1 MKTDAQLKS
10 AILDELRWEPT
21 ISSGDIDVATKDGI
35 VTLSG
40 TVPHY
45 VEKWAAEKAVQRVEG
60 VTAIVEELEVSLTG
74 IHKRKDSE
82 IAESVVSS
90 LTWNV
95 WVPGEIQS
103 TIEDGWV
110 TLNGAVSW
118 EFQRN
123 SAADAV
129 RYISGV
135 RGVSN
140 NITLKPDVKPS
151 AVKESIEKALK
162 RDAGID
168 AKNVGVTA
176 NGSKVT
182 LTGKIRSW
190 HEREEAASAAWST
203 PGVTEVENNLAI
215 SY

>member
-1 MKTDAQLKS
+1 MKTDSQLKS
-10 AILDELRWEPT
+10 AILDKLRWEPT

-74 IHKRKDSE
+74 IHKRQDSE
-82 IAESVVSS
+82 IAEAVVSS

-135 RGVSN
+135 RGVSS

-182 LTGKIRSW
+182 LRGKIRSW

>member
-1 MKTDAQLKS
+1 M
-10 AILDELRWEPT
+10 
-21 ISSGDIDVATKDGI
+21 
-35 VTLSG
+35 
-40 TVPHY
+40 
-45 VEKWAAEKAVQRVEG
+45 
-60 VTAIVEELEVSLTG
+60 TAIVEELEVSLTG
-74 IHKRKDSE
+74 VHKRKDSE

-90 LTWNV
+90 LKWNV
-95 WVPGEIQS
+95 WVPGEIQA
-103 TIEDGWV
+103 TIENGWV
-110 TLNGAVSW
+110 TLTGSVSW
-118 EFQRN
+118 EFQRT

-140 NITLKPDVKPS
+140 NIMLQPVVQPA

-168 AKNVGVTA
+168 AQNVGVTA
-176 NGSKVT
+176 HGSKVT